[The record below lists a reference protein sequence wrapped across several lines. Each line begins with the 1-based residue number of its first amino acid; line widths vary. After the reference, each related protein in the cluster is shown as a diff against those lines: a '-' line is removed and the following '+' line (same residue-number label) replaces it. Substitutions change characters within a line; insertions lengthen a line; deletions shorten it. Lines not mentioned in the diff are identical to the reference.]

1 MSRRKS
7 IPVDGVKENPNKDK
21 PEPNESFVD
30 QNPEKGFDDLP
41 GTEEVAPSMFDV
53 AAEHIMAAKQQIML
67 ASGFIPDCRE
77 KSVAI
82 TNFDTALLW
91 FAESLNVAKLNAEI
105 AQQRLAERKARPK
118 YL

>member
-7 IPVDGVKENPNKDK
+7 IPADGAKENPEKD
-21 PEPNESFVD
+21 N
-30 QNPEKGFDDLP
+30 GFDEPMYDEQP
-41 GTEEVAPSMFDV
+41 VQGTEEVALSTFDV
-53 AAEHIMAAKQQIML
+53 AAEHIMQAKTQMHL
-67 ASGFIPDCRE
+67 ALGFIPDSRE

-91 FAESLNVAKLNAEI
+91 LAEALNVAKRNAEI
-105 AQQRLAERKARPK
+105 AQQRVEEMKNRPK

>member
-7 IPVDGVKENPNKDK
+7 IPADGVKENPEKD
-21 PEPNESFVD
+21 E
-30 QNPEKGFDDLP
+30 GFDEGP
-41 GTEEVAPSMFDV
+41 VQGTEEVAPTTFDV
-53 AAEHIMAAKQQIML
+53 AAEHIMQAKAQMHL
-67 ASGFIPDCRE
+67 ALGFIPDSRE

-91 FAESLNVAKLNAEI
+91 LAEALNVAKRNAEI
-105 AQQRLAERKARPK
+105 AQQRMEEMKQRPK